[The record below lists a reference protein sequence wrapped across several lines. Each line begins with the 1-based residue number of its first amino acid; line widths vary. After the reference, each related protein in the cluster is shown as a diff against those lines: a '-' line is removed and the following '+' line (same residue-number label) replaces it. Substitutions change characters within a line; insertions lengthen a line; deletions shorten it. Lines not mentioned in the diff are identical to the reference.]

1 MKRCSIILL
10 FLLSLFSCQKLNEE
24 LDKASSNI
32 DLLEE
37 QTITTI
43 NEQITSI
50 NQDISALHSV
60 QAAFQSEISSLK
72 KDIAELETA
81 MQTLRNERSRLL
93 GEIEKLEENA
103 ASVRDD
109 LSDASSDINNNIDNL
124 KDAINKQL
132 NELRSQV
139 STVEAQINSLQQQD
153 SKLRAEVELLTN
165 KDEAI
170 QESITT
176 LQSYVDKEIK
186 EFSDAAAATYMTIEH
201 YNSVIE
207 QLSNLKTEIAT
218 WHTEIHSALD
228 SAIAEVSNSLDYIE
242 ERTAAM
248 EQLVESVVNGVESL
262 IYIPIHEDGRATLY
276 FSNEQGVITNSYA
289 VLDFAVHP
297 ASAATELATLW
308 NNVLS
313 VKAMYAIPTMDTSTI
328 PITSVSAND
337 GVLTIVVDGSTL
349 NESVYHEESSVSLR
363 LEVANSTNTI
373 TSKYIG
379 LKRYDIGDII
389 TIPDVIFKAYMV
401 DNFDSDGDG
410 GISKSE
416 AATILEID
424 VSGKDVKSL
433 AGIDYCTN
441 LKSLKCSNT
450 QIQHLKLDELTNL
463 TTLDCSNTP
472 ISNLNVP
479 NLANL
484 EMLDCSNTQI
494 QCLNL
499 DELNLAN
506 LEVLDCS
513 NTKIQTFDC
522 QGLSKLTTLNI
533 SNCKELTSLDCSNC
547 ALQYLD
553 VNNNTSLQKLN
564 VADNLLLVLDIHTN
578 TALEELCAEGLA
590 ITDIDLSNNNGLTK
604 VLLTNNQNL
613 SSITI
618 WEKCKQRNNYIDFDM
633 GGMVVEDA
641 AGNQFGYPF
650 KVGQY
655 IPWFNGGVVY
665 KTTNNGANG
674 YIVSVTEGT
683 SLRWGPTSTTTSA
696 TDKDN
701 GANNMKK
708 IKALSSWQA
717 NYPAFAWCYS
727 YGTDWYLP
735 ALNELKTIYNNK
747 TTINSALSANG
758 FTALGT
764 GDYWSSTESSSNY
777 AYELFFSNG
786 VSNDPSKNH
795 TNTVTV
801 RAILAF

>member
-1 MKRCSIILL
+1 MKRSSIILL
-10 FLLSLFSCQKLNEE
+10 SLLSLFSCQKLNEE

-32 DLLEE
+32 ELLEE
-37 QTITTI
+37 QTISTI

-60 QAAFQSEISSLK
+60 QAAFQNEISSLK

-93 GEIEKLEENA
+93 GEIEKLEEDA
-103 ASVRDD
+103 ASLRDD
-109 LSDASSDINNNIDNL
+109 ISNASSDINNNIDNL
-124 KDAINKQL
+124 KDAITKQL
-132 NELRSQV
+132 NELRSRV
-139 STVEAQINSLQQQD
+139 SSIEAQIYSLQQQD

-165 KDEAI
+165 KDTAI
-170 QESITT
+170 QKSITA

-207 QLSNLKTEIAT
+207 QLSSLKTEIAT
-218 WHTEIHSALD
+218 WHTEIHSAID

-242 ERTAAM
+242 ERTAAI

-337 GVLTIVVDGSTL
+337 GVLTVVVDGSTL

-424 VSGKDVKSL
+424 ISGKDVKSL
-433 AGIDYCTN
+433 VGIDYCTN
-441 LKSLKCSNT
+441 LKSLK
-450 QIQHLKLDELTNL
+450 
-463 TTLDCSNTP
+463 CSNTP

-513 NTKIQTFDC
+513 NTKIQTFGC

-564 VADNLLLVLDIHTN
+564 VANNLLLVLDIHTN
-578 TALEELCAEGLA
+578 TALEELYAEGLA

-604 VLLTNNQNL
+604 VLLTNNQSL

-795 TNTVTV
+795 TNTV

>member
-10 FLLSLFSCQKLNEE
+10 FLLSIFSCQKLNEE

-109 LSDASSDINNNIDNL
+109 ISDASSDINNNIDNL

-289 VLDFAVHP
+289 ELDFAVHP

-308 NNVLS
+308 NKVLS
-313 VKAMYAIPTMDTSTI
+313 VKAMYAIPTMDTSAI

-578 TALEELCAEGLA
+578 TALTQLECHTNPNLTTLTCGSVFANATNRFIAADKSLNILTINGERIPYRVG
-590 ITDIDLSNNNGLTK
+590 DLIKDGSC
-604 VLLTNNQNL
+604 
-613 SSITI
+613 
-618 WEKCKQRNNYIDFDM
+618 W
-633 GGMVVEDA
+633 
-641 AGNQFGYPF
+641 
-650 KVGQY
+650 
-655 IPWFNGGVVY
+655 GVVFSGSSVT
-665 KTTNNGANG
+665 K
-674 YIVSVTEGT
+674 IVSVKET
-683 SLRWGPTSTTTSA
+683 SQSWDSA
-696 TDKDN
+696 KT
-701 GANNMKK
+701 
-708 IKALSSWQA
+708 
-717 NYPAFAWCYS
+717 WCS
-727 YGTDWYLP
+727 NYGTGWYLP
-735 ALNELKTIYNNK
+735 SLDELRVVYNNK
-747 TTINSALSANG
+747 STINSTLSAG
-758 FTALGT
+758 GYTTLGT
-764 GDYWSSTESSSNY
+764 SSYWSSTEGSSYYAYRLNFSYGDSSSSSK
-777 AYELFFSNG
+777 SNTF
-786 VSNDPSKNH
+786 N
-795 TNTVTV
+795 V
-801 RAILAF
+801 RAVLVF